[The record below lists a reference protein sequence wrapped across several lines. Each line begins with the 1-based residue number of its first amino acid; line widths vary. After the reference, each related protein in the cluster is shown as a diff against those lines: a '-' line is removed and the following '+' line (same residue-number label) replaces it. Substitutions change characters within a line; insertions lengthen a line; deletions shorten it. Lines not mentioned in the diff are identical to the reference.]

1 MLGEPEVEEST
12 VVAILSVIAT
22 SAVAALSLWL
32 NYKDRSSSHR
42 EFLYEKQIDAYA
54 VVVEA
59 MGRVIQPCLD
69 FVDSHGYKLTSDTRA
84 EMRDLFLKH
93 YRSDFF
99 EIKGYT
105 FLPTEV
111 IREINRVFEILY
123 SITAPDAQ
131 AHKWP
136 PEFVESKNPYGLLM
150 DAENRVL
157 SVIRQAAG
165 IEPLS
170 TEIRKVTGV
179 QERERE

>member
-1 MLGEPEVEEST
+1 MEEST
-12 VVAILSVIAT
+12 VVAILSVIAS

-42 EFLYEKQIDAYA
+42 EFLYEKQIDAYDA
-54 VVVEA
+54 VLEA

-69 FVDSHGYKLTSDTRA
+69 FMDSYGYKLTSDTRA

-93 YRSDFF
+93 YRNNLF
-99 EIKGYT
+99 EIKGWT
-105 FLPTEV
+105 FLPAEV
-111 IREINRVFEILY
+111 IREINRVLVILY

-136 PEFVESKNPYGLLM
+136 PEFVQSKNPYGLLM
-150 DAENRVL
+150 DAENRVHN
-157 SVIRQAAG
+157 VVRQAAG

-170 TEIRKVTGV
+170 TEIRKITGV